1 MTSDPQS
8 DDQELEALHE
18 EVAELQDENKALRRQ
33 AERPPKH
40 RARTI
45 SSWVLVVVACLL
57 AVTSVLVVY
66 TRNELLNTNT
76 FVASLAPLAKDKAV
90 QTAVATKVSNSLVAK
105 TDLNQK
111 VKDALPPRA
120 GFLAT
125 PITSAVKTATY
136 DITLKLVQSSR
147 FQKLWDKAVRNSHVQ
162 LDNLLLGKQTGAL
175 SSSNGQ
181 VTIDLTQVEAA
192 AKKELTSR
200 GITIFNKVPTYT
212 GAPYVLFESKQLLQ
226 LQRLVK
232 FLNSLAVV
240 LPILTLLLLAAAV
253 VAAID
258 RRRGLVHAASGL
270 AVTMALLLIGAN
282 VGRNQYLNSLQPS
295 QSKAAASVLIDTVD
309 ATLVDSIRTALIVSA
324 LVALVAFIVGIGA
337 VRRWFGD
344 RKKPAWLTSGPVHD
358 TVAAHRGAFQGL
370 VVLIGLAVLVVWTLP
385 TLKVALIVVLVTL
398 FVVGLVGLFAGRRT
412 AKVPA
417 AA

>member
-1 MTSDPQS
+1 VTSDPQS
-8 DDQELEALHE
+8 NDKELEALHQ
-18 EVAELQDENKALRRQ
+18 EVAELQGENKTLRRQ
-33 AERPPKH
+33 AEGPPRH

-66 TRNELLNTNT
+66 ARNELLNTDT
-76 FVASLAPLAKDKAV
+76 FVASVAPLAKEKAV
-90 QTAVATKVSNSLVAK
+90 QTAVATKVSNSLIAK

-147 FQKLWDKAVRNSHVQ
+147 FQKLWDKAVRNSHAQ
-162 LDNLLLGKQTGAL
+162 LDNLLLGKKTGAL

-192 AKKELTSR
+192 AKKELSSR

-212 GAPYVLFESKQLLQ
+212 GTPYVLFQSKQLLK

-240 LPILTLLLLAAAV
+240 LPILTVALLAAAV
-253 VAAID
+253 MLAVN

-282 VGRNQYLNSLQPS
+282 VGRNQYLDSLLPS
-295 QSKAAASVLIDTVD
+295 QSKAAAGVLIDTVD
-309 ATLVDSIRTALIVSA
+309 ATLVDSIRTVLIVSA

-337 VRRWFGD
+337 VRRWFAD
-344 RKKPAWLTSGPVHD
+344 RKKPAWLSGGPVHD
-358 TVAAHRGAFQGL
+358 TVATHRGAFQWLVALIGL
-370 VVLIGLAVLVVWTLP
+370 VVLVLWNQP
-385 TLKVALIVVLVTL
+385 TVKVALIVVLVTL
-398 FVVGLVGLFAGRRT
+398 LFVGMVGAFAGRRT
-412 AKVPA
+412 AKEPTA
-417 AA
+417 A